1 MEEEETLEE
10 YKNRKDL
17 LKTSLMSSDEQK
29 EAEKFT
35 QWYMKAH
42 EDKSNRGLFT
52 RWEEVERYWEG
63 NPDEPLDEEDPC
75 SNTNITNT
83 NVEGKVALLVEQN
96 LAVQVDPIEPSDR
109 PFCERVRIL
118 ADFIKDKNNMFR
130 KIDIH
135 ERRRE
140 KFGTGIFRVL
150 WDFNALDELGLPMI
164 DPINPAYFFI
174 DPAITDPY
182 KLQQAKY
189 IIEVESKSIYSARL
203 KYGDDYADAIIPNY
217 DPVQNTF
224 MPEKSDIDDE
234 VYLHM
239 YIYTRYRDKA
249 GDLKLRLVE
258 MTGDGLILSDTKK
271 KLEEQSKSNKKSEKK
286 EDKEKDEEKDE
297 EIRIFP
303 NDKYPFFVTPDM
315 YREGSFWGKASAELI
330 IPVSDSIDELDNQ
343 ILANARLI
351 GNPIRLVSANSG
363 IDVDK
368 ITNEPGLIVPTND
381 INGTKWETPPTMPAY
396 IINKRQ
402 EIMQQDRQIVTR
414 FSDQQIGYRVKGV
427 DTATESLN
435 LQQNGNT
442 AIDYKKGL
450 LQETL
455 GEVFNYA
462 IELALLNWDQD
473 IMFRITG
480 ENGEESFESFNP
492 SSLNN
497 IPLLMEADS
506 DYRENYKKNWLENH
520 KDKKIEDLDPDEY
533 KYMQVD
539 DETRKVKYDLKMS
552 VGAGLPAN
560 KAFRYNIMSES
571 YQKGAITKKEYRAYL
586 IENLGLSIPV
596 IPDSIQEQQQIGVF
610 SEDTM
615 EMMKQAQQ
623 QTQIPGGQPQQP
635 GLGSE
640 TQGINA
646 NGNVAISQVK
656 GGLGNGLK

>member
-1 MEEEETLEE
+1 MEEETLEE
-10 YKNRKDL
+10 YKNRKDI
-17 LKTSLMSSDEQK
+17 LKSALMDSEEQK
-29 EAEKFT
+29 EAEKFIT
-35 QWYMKAH
+35 WYRKAH
-42 EDKSNRGLFT
+42 EDKSNRGLFS

-118 ADFIKDKNNMFR
+118 ADFIKDKNKMFR
-130 KIDIH
+130 KIDMH

-150 WDFNALDELGLPMI
+150 WDFNGLDDLGLPII
-164 DPINPAYFFI
+164 DTINPAYFFV

-224 MPEKSDIDDE
+224 MPEQYDIDDE

-249 GDLKLRLVE
+249 GDTKLRLVE

-271 KLEEQSKSNKKSEKK
+271 KLEEQNKKKNK
-286 EDKEKDEEKDE
+286 EDKDE

-303 NDKYPFFVTPDM
+303 NDKYPFFITPDM

-330 IPVSDSIDELDNQ
+330 IPVSDNIDELDNQ
-343 ILANARLI
+343 IMANARLI

-381 INGTKWETPPTMPAY
+381 INGTRWETPPTMPQY
-396 IINKRQ
+396 ILNKRQ

-455 GEVFNYA
+455 GEVFGYA
-462 IELALLNWDQD
+462 IELALLNWDTD

-480 ENGEESFESFNP
+480 ENGEDKFETFNP
-492 SSLNN
+492 SSLNE
-497 IPLLMEADS
+497 IPLLIESDT
-506 DYRENYKKNWLENH
+506 DYRNEYKKNWIANN
-520 KDKKIEDLDPDEY
+520 KDKTETDLDPEEY
-533 KYMQVD
+533 RYMQVEN
-539 DETRKVKYDLKMS
+539 ETRKIKYDLKVT

-571 YQKGAITKKEYRAYL
+571 YQKGALTKKEYRSYL
-586 IENLGLSIPV
+586 IKNLGLNIPEIPESIE
-596 IPDSIQEQQQIGVF
+596 EQQQIGVY

-615 EMMKQAQQ
+615 KQIRQAQQ
-623 QTQIPGGQPQQP
+623 TGMGDDA
-635 GLGSE
+635 
-640 TQGINA
+640 QGINA

-656 GGLGNGLK
+656 GGLGNGF